1 MPCPPH
7 IPIPLSPLYGR
18 ILGGKFGIGGGAGVG
33 SINVGYGGG
42 GWAGW
47 VSRPLYF
54 LEGCGK
60 GESVC
65 LSVCSVLGLVVS
77 RIQGYVF

>member
-42 GWAGW
+42 AGLGGSAGLCTFW
-47 VSRPLYF
+47 RVA
-54 LEGCGK
+54 GK
-60 GESVC
+60 GSLSVC
-65 LSVCSVLGLVVS
+65 LFA
-77 RIQGYVF
+77 VF

>member
-1 MPCPPH
+1 M
-7 IPIPLSPLYGR
+7 
-18 ILGGKFGIGGGAGVG
+18 G